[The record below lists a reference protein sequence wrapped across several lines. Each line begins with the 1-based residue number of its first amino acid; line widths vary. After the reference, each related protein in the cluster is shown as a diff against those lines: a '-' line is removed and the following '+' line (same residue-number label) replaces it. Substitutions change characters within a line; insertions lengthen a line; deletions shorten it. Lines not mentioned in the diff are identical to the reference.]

1 MVERIAFSRY
11 DTVVLD
17 PERPAVTLIARDLDP
32 RHPEAVQWVVPP
44 RAPQD
49 GATPVWVSEAAR
61 ALFGLETGER
71 LRLPVGGTTIEAT
84 VAGVWRDYVRQGG
97 AILLPRAAYLAAGGD
112 PRANEAWIWLRPGG
126 DAEAA
131 ATELRRFLALG
142 SELELREPRVLRM
155 LSLAAFDRTFAV
167 TYALQLI
174 AVLIGLFGIS
184 VGASAEAIARRR
196 ELGMLHHIGMARRQI
211 GWSLACEGGLIGALG
226 AVAGLAAGAL
236 MSLVLIH
243 VINRQSFHWS
253 MELHVPWLA
262 LLLLAAALAG
272 SAMATAALSVRRA
285 LGADIVRAVRED
297 W

>member
-1 MVERIAFSRY
+1 MVERVAFSRY
-11 DTVVLD
+11 DAVILD
-17 PERPAVTLIARDLDP
+17 PNRSAVTLIARDLDP
-32 RHPEAVQWVVPP
+32 RRPEAVQWVVPP
-44 RAPQD
+44 RPPQD
-49 GATPVWVSEAAR
+49 GSIPVWVSEAAR
-61 ALFGLETGER
+61 TLYGLDMGMQ

-97 AILLPRAAYLAAGGD
+97 AILVPRTAYLGAGGD
-112 PRANEAWIWLRPGG
+112 ARANEAWIWLRPGSEP
-126 DAEAA
+126 EAA
-131 ATELRRFLALG
+131 AAALRQFLALG
-142 SELELREPRVLRM
+142 PELELREPRRLRA

-167 TYALQLI
+167 TYALQLV

-196 ELGMLHHIGMARRQI
+196 ELGMLHHIGMERRQI
-211 GWSLACEGGLIGALG
+211 GSSLAYEGGLIGGLG
-226 AVAGLAAGAL
+226 AIAGLLAGAL

-262 LLLLAAALAG
+262 LLLLAAALAA

-285 LGADIVRAVRED
+285 LGADIVHAVRED